1 MNLGIFWLEKIY
13 LSTIF
18 THFTWKKKK
27 DCRYINISHQNSF
40 VKSTSLLLLLQLQ
53 TYLWMFWLL
62 KSLESLNDRVR
73 ALVTPTGLPQHEAVQ
88 ALDPTKS
95 EVVVLAPP
103 GNNIGWAFLPEA
115 ALRRYLALSLK
126 LLTSNVGHFFCG
138 GKRLRSSMTTSFL
151 GAICRRKKNKERSK
165 QMEFWGQKMGT
176 L

>member
-1 MNLGIFWLEKIY
+1 
-13 LSTIF
+13 
-18 THFTWKKKK
+18 
-27 DCRYINISHQNSF
+27 
-40 VKSTSLLLLLQLQ
+40 
-53 TYLWMFWLL
+53 MFWLL

-88 ALDPTKS
+88 VLDPTKS
-95 EVVVLAPP
+95 DVVVLAPP
-103 GNNIGWAFLPEA
+103 GNNIGWAFLPEV

-151 GAICRRKKNKERSK
+151 GAIYRKNRERSK

-176 L
+176 PNLPAAAVSSIVRAEYSEMEFE